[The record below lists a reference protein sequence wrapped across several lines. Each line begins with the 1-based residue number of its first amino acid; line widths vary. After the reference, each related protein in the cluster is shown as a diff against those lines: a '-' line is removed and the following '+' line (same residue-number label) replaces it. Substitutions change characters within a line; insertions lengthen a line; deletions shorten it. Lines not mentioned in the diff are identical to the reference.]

1 MYHDVDSKESE
12 EEEEEADKN
21 PVCTV
26 WEILHH
32 FRIITVTG
40 EHSYCMY
47 ES

>member
-1 MYHDVDSKESE
+1 MYHDMDSKESE
-12 EEEEEADKN
+12 GEEEADKD

-40 EHSYCMY
+40 EYSYV
-47 ES
+47 